1 MSIAI
6 TEDHRALAD
15 TAADLLAK
23 RDARGAARA
32 LLEAPDE
39 PLPDLWKDL
48 AGLGWLG
55 LHIPEEHGGSGFTL
69 EELAV
74 VLEALGRAVAPGP
87 FVPSVIASAVIAAA
101 GDDATK
107 GDLLPGLADGSVV
120 GAVALG
126 GDVTISGGT
135 ASGNAGN
142 VLGGGLAQVLLVAS
156 GDDVAVVRVG
166 DGVNVEV
173 PANLDPTRRT
183 ARITLDGAAATV
195 LPGARQTLV
204 DLARVI
210 LSAEAAGMAR
220 ECTEM
225 AASYAKERL

>member
-55 LHIPEEHGGSGFTL
+55 LHIPEEHGGSGFTV

-87 FVPSVIASAVIAAA
+87 FRPSAHASPVIAGA
-101 GDDATK
+101 GAPAP
-107 GDLLPGLADGSVV
+107 PGETPPRHG
-120 GAVALG
+120 
-126 GDVTISGGT
+126 
-135 ASGNAGN
+135 
-142 VLGGGLAQVLLVAS
+142 
-156 GDDVAVVRVG
+156 
-166 DGVNVEV
+166 
-173 PANLDPTRRT
+173 
-183 ARITLDGAAATV
+183 
-195 LPGARQTLV
+195 GARS
-204 DLARVI
+204 R
-210 LSAEAAGMAR
+210 
-220 ECTEM
+220 
-225 AASYAKERL
+225 K

>member
-120 GAVALG
+120 GARSEEHTSELQSLMR
-126 GDVTISGGT
+126 ISY
-135 ASGNAGN
+135 SVFCLKKKKNN
-142 VLGGGLAQVLLVAS
+142 H
-156 GDDVAVVRVG
+156 
-166 DGVNVEV
+166 
-173 PANLDPTRRT
+173 
-183 ARITLDGAAATV
+183 
-195 LPGARQTLV
+195 
-204 DLARVI
+204 
-210 LSAEAAGMAR
+210 
-220 ECTEM
+220 
-225 AASYAKERL
+225 